1 MAGSTAPVRR
11 LRSWP
16 GAAAALLA
24 LAGLGLDALWRWSA
38 ANLKLRRMS
47 LPAVVRWAVAWLGI
61 GTLAAAAA
69 LSVIDLYGKN
79 RPSAAA
85 GAMSILSGLNVGD
98 LLRTYAAQFP
108 VLLGVGAALSILSLI
123 GLLALIIADDH
134 CRASRLET
142 DAVYAEGV
150 LRPVAP
156 LDIPDGT
163 RVQVAFD
170 VTEDDAILLPG
181 EALLSGDETAVPVPA
196 VAAAGS
202 VGQSAASAPV
212 AFVTDLTA
220 TDSVYTL
227 PQATPAQ
234 IAGRRPGSAVST
246 SADPW
251 KLPIRQASFL
261 LLFALTI
268 GVVLFLRFFKL
279 DTLQREIY
287 GDIIIVRNYVQG
299 VLLGHWPTRFDLSA
313 GPLYHYLITPI
324 VAVAGLDYA
333 GLKLA
338 SVFVSLGVL
347 AATYAFCRRLVND
360 YFALLATFIA
370 GVSSWLLIFSR
381 LGNSHIVLPL
391 LTATALWLVVRV
403 VQFDRQ
409 SDLIACAIV
418 SSLGLYVYPQ
428 SFVLPGVI
436 FLTLLLLRWTGLPVA
451 SKKLGLF
458 ALVALVCAIPFVFI
472 VRTDPANFTG
482 GYIGSKIKTD
492 GDFLT
497 LLGQSVG
504 RALLAFHVRG
514 DGNFRSNPSGLTHLD
529 WISGV
534 LFLAGIVYWL
544 TTKERR
550 RWIPIWLVPLLLL
563 QIPSILALNQPA

>member
-1 MAGSTAPVRR
+1 M
-11 LRSWP
+11 
-16 GAAAALLA
+16 
-24 LAGLGLDALWRWSA
+24 
-38 ANLKLRRMS
+38 
-47 LPAVVRWAVAWLGI
+47 
-61 GTLAAAAA
+61 
-69 LSVIDLYGKN
+69 
-79 RPSAAA
+79 
-85 GAMSILSGLNVGD
+85 
-98 LLRTYAAQFP
+98 
-108 VLLGVGAALSILSLI
+108 
-123 GLLALIIADDH
+123 
-134 CRASRLET
+134 
-142 DAVYAEGV
+142 
-150 LRPVAP
+150 
-156 LDIPDGT
+156 
-163 RVQVAFD
+163 
-170 VTEDDAILLPG
+170 
-181 EALLSGDETAVPVPA
+181 
-196 VAAAGS
+196 
-202 VGQSAASAPV
+202 
-212 AFVTDLTA
+212 
-220 TDSVYTL
+220 
-227 PQATPAQ
+227 
-234 IAGRRPGSAVST
+234 
-246 SADPW
+246 
-251 KLPIRQASFL
+251 
-261 LLFALTI
+261 I

-279 DTLQREIY
+279 DTLQSEIY

-299 VLLGHWPTRFDLSA
+299 VLAGRWPTRFDLSA
-313 GPLYHYLITPI
+313 GPLYHYLIAPI

-347 AATYAFCRRLVND
+347 AATYAFSRRLVND
-360 YFALLATFIA
+360 YFALLTTFIA

-381 LGNSHIVLPL
+381 LGNSQILLPL
-391 LTATALWLVVRV
+391 LTAAALWLVVRV

-418 SSLGLYVYPQ
+418 STLGLYVYPQ

-514 DGNFRSNPSGLTHLD
+514 DESFRSNPSGLTHLD

-550 RWIPIWLVPLLLL
+550 RWFPIWLVPLLLL
-563 QIPSILALNQPA
+563 QIPSVLALNQPREVPSASRTLGIAPIVYMLVASGLWWLIQIMRKRGWRWSVVLTITAVVLGGILFLNVQRYFKAYISGLPYQDTPIGRLIADYADALPADTQVYMVGCCWEYSIPDRFVDKEVARPQNWHYIDAKDLSCLQLQYLQSPAVLIWSFRDALPAPQLEECGHWLPAQLFTYQDRPTFRAAPLRPDLPPGSADADQTAGSDTDLDAARYRNRWSNGRSRASRNWTWAGRLICSMVTPLRWRVGWRRIRSCWNLSSLSPVPSAG